1 MSSRCIA
8 FEGSR
13 RLGVGNLIE
22 VATLARAATDRPN
35 HEPILVFDEETSQPV
50 ELDLRGTAD
59 QVAARYFGAGF
70 DEALT
75 ASLPARRPVGRPRLG
90 VVPREVTLLPRHWA
104 WLGRQP
110 GGASAA
116 LRRLVDQA
124 RAASGDPDRLRTA
137 RESAYRFMAAMA
149 GNEAG
154 FEEASRALFAG
165 NRAAFVEHTAT
176 WAPDVRDHARRLAAA
191 GLGGDA

>member
-13 RLGVGNLIE
+13 RLGAGNLIE
-22 VATLARAATDRPN
+22 VATLARTAIDRPD
-35 HEPILVFDEETSQPV
+35 HEPILVFDEESSQPV
-50 ELDLRGTAD
+50 ELDLRGTVD

-70 DEALT
+70 DDVLVAT
-75 ASLPARRPVGRPRLG
+75 APGRRPVGRPRLG

-124 RAASGDPDRLRTA
+124 RAASGDQDRVRTA

-149 GNEAG
+149 GNDAG
-154 FEEASRALFAG
+154 FEEAIRALFAG
-165 NRAAFVEHTAT
+165 NRSAFVEHTET
-176 WAPDVRDHARRLAAA
+176 WAPDVRDHARRLADA
-191 GLGGDA
+191 GLAGG